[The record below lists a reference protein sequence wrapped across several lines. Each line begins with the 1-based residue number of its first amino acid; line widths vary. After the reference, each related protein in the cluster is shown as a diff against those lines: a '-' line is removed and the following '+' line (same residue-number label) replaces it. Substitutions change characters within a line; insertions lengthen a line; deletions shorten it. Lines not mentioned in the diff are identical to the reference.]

1 MADIYPEFRHDV
13 ATILRT
19 LPPSQPAALFDL
31 RQARRCAGADL
42 LDYVESTESG
52 DDALQVHIWEL
63 EAQIE
68 AVEAERDANKDD
80 LSEANAKYA
89 QIRGLVSDWVEMI
102 DEIDADSE
110 TREDLIPILKR
121 MRDAIKAK

>member
-1 MADIYPEFRHDV
+1 MADIYPELRNDV

-19 LPPSQPAALFDL
+19 LPPIHPHAIFDL

-42 LDYVESTESG
+42 LEHAESTESSEG
-52 DDALQVHIWEL
+52 VRLARIWDL

-80 LSEANAKYA
+80 LNEANAKYVE
-89 QIRGLVSDWVEMI
+89 IRGWVGDWVEMI

-110 TREDLIPILKR
+110 TREDLIPILAR